1 MTTSETRDVL
11 LWCTG
16 LNYAVLLVWFGA
28 FVFGHEWMYRIH
40 GRWFK
45 FPLETFDAIHYAGFA
60 VYKIGIILL
69 NLVPLIALSMVS

>member
-1 MTTSETRDVL
+1 VTTNETRDIL

-16 LNYAVLLVWFGA
+16 LNYAVLLVWFGV
-28 FVFGHEWMYRIH
+28 FVFAHEWMYRIH

-45 FPLETFDAIHYAGFA
+45 FPLESFDAIHYAGLA

-69 NLVPLIALSMVS
+69 NLVPLIALCMVS